1 MKIDL
6 SKKEIEIVKKSLRNR
21 VEDLTRY
28 ADKCASQNQRTA
40 ENELLEMAN
49 DCDAVLEKFNDLDR
63 G

>member
-21 VEDLTRY
+21 VDLTRY

-63 G
+63 R